1 MQAYAILSTLFNHFR
16 QFFHLFEN
24 LSSDLFYFLLSFFCI
39 YQKKAVPLQ
48 PKMIMMRYEKEDLQE
63 ALRVLRN
70 GGIIVYPTDT
80 VWGIGC
86 DATNAEAVK
95 RIYALKQREDSK
107 SMLVLLDSPAKLN
120 YYVSDIPDAAWALLE
135 ASDVSENSDYPDES
149 GNKPLTIIYPNARN
163 LAPNLIAE
171 DGSIGIRITHESFS
185 KALCEQLRHPIV
197 STSANISGHPAA
209 RFYAEIEQAILDR
222 ADYVCRF
229 RRDDDCPAEPSS
241 IIKIHADGTFKII
254 RP

>member
-1 MQAYAILSTLFNHFR
+1 MDA
-16 QFFHLFEN
+16 
-24 LSSDLFYFLLSFFCI
+24 
-39 YQKKAVPLQ
+39 K
-48 PKMIMMRYEKEDLQE
+48 RYDKEDLQA
-63 ALRVLRN
+63 ALRVLRS

-107 SMLVLLDSPAKLN
+107 SMLVLLDSPAKLP
-120 YYVSDIPDAAWALLE
+120 YYIGEIPETAWALLE
-135 ASDVSENSDYPDES
+135 ASDYSEESEYSDCSDR
-149 GNKPLTIIYPNARN
+149 KPLTIIYPNARN

-171 DGSIGIRITHESFS
+171 DGSIGIRITNEPFS

-209 RFYAEIEQAILDR
+209 PFFGKIEEAILAG

-229 RRDDDCPAEPSS
+229 RRDDDCPHEPSS
-241 IIKIHADGTFKII
+241 IIKINDDGSFKII

>member
-1 MQAYAILSTLFNHFR
+1 MDA
-16 QFFHLFEN
+16 
-24 LSSDLFYFLLSFFCI
+24 
-39 YQKKAVPLQ
+39 K
-48 PKMIMMRYEKEDLQE
+48 RYDKEDLQA
-63 ALRVLRN
+63 ALRVLRS
-70 GGIIVYPTDT
+70 GGIIVYPSDT

-107 SMLVLLDSPAKLN
+107 SMLVLLDSPAKLP
-120 YYVSDIPDAAWALLE
+120 YYIGEIPETAWALLE
-135 ASDVSENSDYPDES
+135 VQNTDRSTDRVQTDFQDEEF
-149 GNKPLTIIYPNARN
+149 KPLTIIYPNARN

-171 DGSIGIRITHESFS
+171 DGSIGIRITNEPFS

-209 RFYAEIEQAILDR
+209 PFFAEIEEAILAG

-229 RRDDDCPAEPSS
+229 RRDDDCPHEPSS
-241 IIKIHADGTFKII
+241 IIKINDDGSFKII

>member
-1 MQAYAILSTLFNHFR
+1 MQNYIKILICAN
-16 QFFHLFEN
+16 FF
-24 LSSDLFYFLLSFFCI
+24 
-39 YQKKAVPLQ
+39 VPLRRILDY
-48 PKMIMMRYEKEDLQE
+48 KRYDREDLQE
-63 ALRVLRN
+63 ALRVLRS

-95 RIYALKQREDSK
+95 KIYALKQREDSK

-120 YYVSDIPDAAWALLE
+120 YYIGDIPDAAWALLE
-135 ASDVSENSDYPDES
+135 ATND
-149 GNKPLTIIYPNARN
+149 GNDANDGMMKPLTIIYPNARN
-163 LAPNLIAE
+163 LAPNLMAE
-171 DGSIGIRITHESFS
+171 DGSIGIRITGEPFS

-197 STSANISGHPAA
+197 STSANISGHPTAH
-209 RFYAEIEQAILDR
+209 FFHEIEQAVLDG

-229 RRDDDCPAEPSS
+229 RRDDDCPHEPSS
-241 IIKIHADGTFKII
+241 IIKINADGTFQII